1 MNVTVKPEFEKRI
14 RDEVKAGRV
23 SDAEE
28 FVNKALYHY
37 IVAKELGQDYAP
49 EELDRLI
56 AEGLDDIDRG
66 DTIDGEAAFRSLRDF
81 AAQRRRQSE

>member
-28 FVNKALYHY
+28 FVNKAVYHY

-56 AEGLDDIDRG
+56 AEGLEDIDRG
-66 DTIDGEAAFRSLRDF
+66 DTIEGEAAFRSLRDF
-81 AAQRRRQSE
+81 AAQRRQQSA

>member
-14 RDEVKAGRV
+14 KDEVSAGRV

-56 AEGLDDIDRG
+56 AEGLEDIQRG
-66 DTIDGEAAFRSLRDF
+66 DTIDGEAAFRSLREF
-81 AAQRRRQSE
+81 ASQRRQQSA